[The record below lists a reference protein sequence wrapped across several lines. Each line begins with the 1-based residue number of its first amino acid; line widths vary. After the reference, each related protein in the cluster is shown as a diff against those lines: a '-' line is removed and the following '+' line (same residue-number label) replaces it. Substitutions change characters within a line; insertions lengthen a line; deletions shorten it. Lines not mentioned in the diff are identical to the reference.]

1 MGAGSGSLLKWVIF
15 FIIIIFLICV
25 LRVSQSLLLNR
36 SALGS
41 SSVQPGLPP
50 RAQNPELA
58 LGGHTQFLSSGW
70 NWGPVGF
77 LMGKFPSVQ
86 RQSSR
91 RTLGKLRVG
100 GLDRVVS
107 GLQ

>member
-1 MGAGSGSLLKWVIF
+1 MGVLF
-15 FIIIIFLICV
+15 ICV
-25 LRVSQSLLLNR
+25 LRVSKSLLLNR
-36 SALGS
+36 SAPGS

-58 LGGHTQFLSSGW
+58 LGSHTLLLSSGW
-70 NWGPVGF
+70 TWGPLGF

-91 RTLGKLRVG
+91 RPLGKLGVG
-100 GLDRVVS
+100 ALDRVVS